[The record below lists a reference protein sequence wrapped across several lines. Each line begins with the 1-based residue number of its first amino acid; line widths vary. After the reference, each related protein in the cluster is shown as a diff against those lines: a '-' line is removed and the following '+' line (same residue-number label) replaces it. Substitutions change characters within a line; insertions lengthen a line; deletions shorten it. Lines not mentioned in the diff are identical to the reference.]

1 MNKSIAGDRAQELRG
16 ALKKDAP
23 WGAVVTFLDTINSI
37 EELDELVPI
46 LNAAKEEGLVSW
58 YREWLATWKNPRL
71 PDGFAEKCPLLFAR
85 LDTPQKIRILLRG
98 ADFRDVTP
106 LVMGEVLED
115 IIRRHEVGKEKKV
128 VYPRYRGGER
138 CDALRIVYHTQIQ
151 AWTLTR
157 IALPECTSVRAGTE
171 GLCID
176 WRTKEER
183 KAAGERY

>member
-1 MNKSIAGDRAQELRG
+1 MNTSIAGDRAQGLRD
-16 ALKKDAP
+16 ALKEDAP
-23 WGAVVTFLDTINSI
+23 WGAVITFLDSINSI

-46 LNAAKEEGLVSW
+46 LNAAKKEDLVSW
-58 YREWLATWKNPRL
+58 YRGWLATWKNPRL
-71 PDGFAEKCPLLFAR
+71 PDGFAEKCPLLSAR
-85 LDTPQKIRILLRG
+85 LDTPQKNRILLRG

-138 CDALRIVYHTQIQ
+138 CDALRIVYHTQTQ

-157 IALPECTSVRAGTE
+157 IALPGYMSAGTDAE
-171 GLCID
+171 GLYID